1 MNLVEQRTIELPTV
15 GGGLVSPRRVFCVG
29 RNFADHATEMGGD
42 PSREPPFFFL
52 KPRDALIWRPQAL
65 PLPPE
70 SADVQHEVELALVL
84 GRGGFGLDAAQ
95 AEAAI
100 GWCAVAIDLTRRD
113 QQREAK
119 ATGRPWAMAKGFDR
133 SAPIGTLTAYPGTR
147 ALRDR
152 GIRLLKN
159 GDPVQRGLL
168 AQMVWS
174 PAEIVSTLSRQVEL
188 APGDVILCGTPA
200 GVGPLAAGDRLE
212 ARIDALPPLYTRL
225 LARDA
230 STVAASTPEDLLDV
244 WFAPGDRMK
253 RWFSRDKAFDRMLG
267 DRFGDD
273 LEAARAGEL
282 EHWAGYARGRLGL
295 VVLLDQLSRNLHR
308 GKGAAFA
315 ADGLAREHAA
325 AAVRRG
331 EDRLLATLER
341 AFLYLPFEHAES
353 MSLQDESCR
362 LFRRLHDEAS
372 ADERPVV
379 ASMLDYAE
387 RHRDVIQRFGRFPH
401 RNAALGRDSTPAE
414 LVYLKEPGAGF

>member
-1 MNLVEQRTIELPTV
+1 MLVEQRAVELPTV
-15 GGGLVSPRRVFCVG
+15 GGGLVAARRVFCVG
-29 RNFADHATEMGGD
+29 RNFADHAVEMGGD

-52 KPRDALIWRPQAL
+52 KPRDALVWRPQAL

-84 GRGGFGLDAAQ
+84 GRGGFALHPAQ

-100 GWCAVAIDLTRRD
+100 GWCAVSIDLTRRD

-119 ATGRPWAMAKGFDR
+119 AAGRPWAMAKGFDR
-133 SAPIGTLTAYPGTR
+133 SAPIGSLVAYPGSR

-159 GDPVQRGLL
+159 GEPVQRGLL
-168 AQMVWS
+168 AQMIWS
-174 PAEIVSTLSRQVEL
+174 PAEIVATLSRQVEL

-200 GVGPLAAGDRLE
+200 GVGPLAPGDRLE

-225 LARDA
+225 LHGG
-230 STVAASTPEDLLDV
+230 AAPEPANTPEDLLSV

-273 LEAARAGEL
+273 LEAALAGEL
-282 EHWAGYARGRLGL
+282 EHWAATGRGRLGL

-308 GKGAAFA
+308 GQGTAFS
-315 ADGLAREHAA
+315 ADALAREHAA

-331 EDRLLATLER
+331 EDRMLATLER

-353 MSLQDESCR
+353 MPLQDESCR
-362 LFRRLHDEAS
+362 LFRRLLEECS
-372 ADERPVV
+372 AEERPVI
-379 ASMLDYAE
+379 ANMLEYAE

-401 RNAALGRDSTPAE
+401 RNAALGRESTRAE
-414 LVYLKEPGAGF
+414 LDYLKEPGAGF